1 MLPASIDRRNFNLMP
16 PMRIQ
21 SAFAEEGVKAGQH
34 PDRVCKEPALSRCV
48 DVAGSLAALLLLSPV
63 LLTVAVLIVF
73 EDGRPILFR
82 QKRVGRHGE
91 LFDVLKFRTMRA
103 QDEGPAITM
112 AGDQRITRLGAK
124 LRKYKLDELPQFLCV
139 LRGDMS
145 LIGPR
150 PEVPE
155 YVAPEDDVWQ
165 RALALKP
172 GITNLATLAFRDEE
186 DLLAD
191 AQDADSFYRAAVL
204 PEKLRL
210 NIQYQRTRS
219 LFRDFKLLWMTAR
232 YSLFPRGFDRDRI
245 LRSFGA

>member
-1 MLPASIDRRNFNLMP
+1 
-16 PMRIQ
+16 MRIP
-21 SAFAEEGVKAGQH
+21 SAVAEEENVNAGRRRES
-34 PDRVCKEPALSRCV
+34 PCKEPALARCV
-48 DVAGSLAALLLLSPV
+48 DIAGALAALVLLSPV
-63 LLTVAVLIVF
+63 LLAVSGLILL
-73 EDGRPILFR
+73 EDGSPILFR
-82 QKRVGRHGE
+82 HKRVGRHGK

-103 QDEGPAITM
+103 QEEGPAITM

-155 YVAPEDDVWQ
+155 YVAPQDDVW
-165 RALALKP
+165 RKALQMKP

-186 DLLAD
+186 DLLAGV
-191 AQDADSFYRAAVL
+191 QDADSFYRAAVL

-210 NIQYQRTRS
+210 NIHYQRTRS
-219 LFRDFKLLWMTAR
+219 LSQDFRLLWMTAR